1 MAHMMDMVMVELLH
15 FLSHF
20 QLTRKWAGVFT
31 LKIPTM
37 KKKRYYYFGF
47 YRDYSLKNRPVIL
60 EAVDNIDSLSCE
72 LLGGNYPLLKRFV
85 TPKERN
91 IIAHELALRHNASY
105 IEIGDSVRKKVHG
118 NKDSELLNGAPDTK
132 ITPKGIG

>member
-1 MAHMMDMVMVELLH
+1 
-15 FLSHF
+15 
-20 QLTRKWAGVFT
+20 
-31 LKIPTM
+31 M